1 MGEEGTGITLAQLAS
16 SGRHVVVQC
25 AECPNRRLMKLAELG
40 VPLPTAVSLA
50 GALMKCGGCWSKRV
64 LTYPE
69 SNRDARKGRVR

>member
-1 MGEEGTGITLAQLAS
+1 MDEGTGITLAQLAS

-25 AECPNRRLMKLAELG
+25 AECPNRRLMKPVELG
-40 VPLPTAVSLA
+40 VPLSTAVSTA
-50 GALMKCGGCWSKRV
+50 GAVMKCGDCGSKRV